1 MKYLT
6 WKQLDPLEIHA
17 VKGAIYLVSEEIH
30 PFNINGF
37 YIRNVDLYNPTKVE
51 DRWFLGPNPSFSTDY
66 IKHIFLA
73 SDDIN
78 ELKEY
83 AEKIYQRSVEG
94 KIDYLKSS
102 IERYKEAL
110 AKDEE
115 MLSSILNKLI

>member
-6 WKQLDPLEIHA
+6 WKQLNPWEICA
-17 VKGAIYLVSEEIH
+17 VNGAIYLVSEEVY

-37 YIRNVDLYNPTKVE
+37 YIRNVDLLNPTKVE
-51 DRWFLGPNPSFSTDY
+51 DRWFLGPNPSFSTEY
-66 IKHIFLA
+66 IKHIYLA

-83 AEKIYQRSVEG
+83 AEKIYQKSVDR

-102 IERYKEAL
+102 VERYKKAL

-115 MLSSILNKLI
+115 MLKSILDKLT